1 MSMHECCTITIGHFN
16 HGTCHCANQHHNFTL
31 EITQE
36 KLSWAAVYQEVCTAR
51 GFGLGRG
58 AVRYAEGLCPAGWPL
73 CCDFVVHHCPCLME
87 AWLFLSRC
95 CDNAKCPF
103 YEREGFRPPLYC
115 QHLTPPLD
123 NPPPPLTNTHKQP
136 VHNSSDTR

>member
-1 MSMHECCTITIGHFN
+1 MGCCVPG
-16 HGTCHCANQHHNFTL
+16 
-31 EITQE
+31 
-36 KLSWAAVYQEVCTAR
+36 SVYST
-51 GFGLGRG
+51 GGG

-103 YEREGFRPPLYC
+103 YEREGFRPPSL
-115 QHLTPPLD
+115 LSTPHPSPR
-123 NPPPPLTNTHKQP
+123 PPYLPSQTHTNSLSTAAQTQGEKTTIVVLGARLHVFTCSVWFP
-136 VHNSSDTR
+136 MSFC